1 MKRFLISAIVSMT
14 CFMAQ
19 AHEIIIPVVNIAPGG
34 EKSVNVTLPT
44 IPDGANF
51 TAFQFDIKG
60 LPAGV
65 SLKDAAMNGSPTT
78 RVVKFGSVT
87 VNNATNY
94 RVLSYDTQNT
104 SLTENDVLTLTLA
117 ADANAAVGENEAD
130 VETALVVTPAGVTAD
145 ANNDFAINVKGKL
158 DVEIKSSLRTTLVSG
173 FDLDFSSVEGL
184 NAYIVTGYDKSTS
197 EIWMTRV
204 TEAPAGTPVLLKGTS
219 AKQYEIPTTTSHTYL
234 PENFL
239 KGYADADIPLDKSGK
254 YNNLTL
260 KSGKFVAIDEEEVDF
275 PAGKCYLQVP
285 TTIPSATGTALSL
298 NMKNGKKAY
307 IGKYDLDFTGL
318 DTEGLKAY
326 TVTGYKNGT
335 IMMSSVKKVSKGT
348 PLYIIGTANK
358 AYTVPS
364 VAAQAVYANMLCG
377 DADND
382 IALTMTKDGFTNF
395 VMKGGQF
402 SPLPED
408 DPEFPAGTAYLPVPT
423 SYLAAATS
431 RGDFEKF
438 QFTEM
443 ESEVI
448 SMKLGSL
455 DGEDGTTGI
464 RELMNGVESDVW
476 YNLKGQRIDT
486 PTKKGLY
493 ILNGK
498 KVVVK

>member
-19 AHEIIIPVVNIAPGG
+19 AQQSITIPEVNIAPGG
-34 EKSVNVTLPT
+34 EKSVDVT
-44 IPDGANF
+44 IPSSSNY
-51 TAFQFDIKG
+51 TAFQFDIA
-60 LPAGV
+60 LPSGISVKNVSMKNQAG
-65 SLKDAAMNGSPTT
+65 T
-78 RVVKFGSVT
+78 RKIESGTVT
-87 VNNATNY
+87 VGSATKY
-94 RVLSYDTQNT
+94 RVLSYDTKNT
-104 SLTENDVLTLTLA
+104 PLAANEVLSLTLQA
-117 ADANAAVGENEAD
+117 ASDATTNVAE
-130 VETALVVTPAGVTAD
+130 VESEVIVTPDGQPTTPTD
-145 ANNDFAINVKGKL
+145 DNDFAINVKGKL

-184 NAYIVTGYDKSTS
+184 SAYIVTGYDKSSS

-204 TEAPAGTPVLLKGTS
+204 TEAPAGTPVMLKGTT

-254 YNNLTL
+254 YDNLTL
-260 KSGKFVAIDEEEVDF
+260 KSGKFVAIAEEEVDF

-318 DTEGLKAY
+318 DEEGLKAY

-364 VAAQAVYANMLCG
+364 VAAQAVYANLLCG

-408 DPEFPAGTAYLPVPT
+408 DPEFPAGTAYLPIPT

-464 RELMNGVESDVW
+464 RELMNGAESDVW

-498 KVVVK
+498 KVVVN

>member
-1 MKRFLISAIVSMT
+1 MKRFLISAIVSMA

-19 AHEIIIPVVNIAPGG
+19 AHEIKIPAVNIAPGCV
-34 EKSVNVTLPT
+34 KTVDVALPA
-44 IPDGANF
+44 IPSGTNF
-51 TAFQFDIKG
+51 TAFQFDIDN
-60 LPAGV
+60 LPTGV
-65 SLKDAAMNGSPTT
+65 VLKNASMKGSPDT
-78 RVVKFGSVT
+78 RVIKFGLVT
-87 VNNATNY
+87 VNNETKY
-94 RVLSYDTQNT
+94 RVLSYDTKNTALTADEVLSLTLEADGNT
-104 SLTENDVLTLTLA
+104 ST
-117 ADANAAVGENEAD
+117 GEEEAT
-130 VETALVVTPAGVTAD
+130 VESALVVTPAGITAGAD
-145 ANNDFAINVKGKL
+145 DENFVVNVQNG
-158 DVEIKSSLRTTLVSG
+158 VEIQIKATGKTTLVSN
-173 FDLDFSSVEGL
+173 FDLNFSGVDGL
-184 NAYIVTGYDKSTS
+184 NAYIVTGYDKSSS

-204 TEAPAGTPVLLKGTS
+204 TDAPAGTPVLLKGAEGT
-219 AKQYEIPTTTSHTYL
+219 YEIPATTSTSYY
-234 PENFL
+234 PESFL
-239 KGYADADIPLDKSGK
+239 KGSADADIPLDKTGK
-254 YNNLTL
+254 YDNLTL
-260 KSGKFVAIDEEEVDF
+260 KGGKFQPIDIEEVDF

-318 DTEGLKAY
+318 DDEGLKAY
-326 TVTGYKNGT
+326 IVTGYKNGT
-335 IMMSSVKKVSKGT
+335 IMLSNVKKVSKGT
-348 PLYIIGTANK
+348 PIYLIGTANK

-364 VAAQAVYANMLCG
+364 VAAQAAYVNMLCG

-402 SPLPED
+402 SPLAED

-423 SYLAAATS
+423 SYLPVATS

-438 QFTEM
+438 QFTEV
-443 ESEVI
+443 EAEVI

-464 RELMNGVESDVW
+464 RELMNDTESDVW

-498 KVVVK
+498 KVVVN